1 MKAAVLYGKEDI
13 RYTEWPEPTLRPGC
27 VKVQVKACGICG
39 SDIPRVL
46 GDGAHFYPIVLGH
59 EFSGIVTEV
68 AEAADGIKIGDHVAG
83 IPLLPCMECA
93 DCLRGDYSQCRHYSF
108 IGSREQGA
116 FGEYVVLPA
125 RNVIKV
131 DERVPFEQAA
141 LFEPCTV
148 ALHGLKVS
156 GYQGGRTVAI
166 LGGGTIGLFALQWA
180 KLYGARQTVVF
191 GRSKEHLTVA
201 GTAGADSVV
210 STLDEQFFEQAMEL
224 TKGHGFDCVYET
236 AGNTETMKLA
246 FKLAANRGHVCFIGT
261 PTEEL
266 RFSSGLWEQ
275 LNRKELNLT
284 GSWMSCSAP
293 FPGAEWSETAHFFET
308 GEIQVVLGMIH
319 ARYALKDAEQAFNE
333 FKTNGSVRGRIILI
347 HG

>member
-13 RYTEWPEPTLRPGC
+13 RYTEWTEPRLRPGC

-59 EFSGIVTEV
+59 EFSGIVTEA
-68 AEAADGIKIGDHVAG
+68 AEDTDNIRIGDHVAG

-93 DCLRGDYSQCRHYSF
+93 DCLTGSYSQCRHYSF

-116 FGEYVVLPA
+116 FAEYVVLPA
-125 RNVIKV
+125 RNVIQI
-131 DERVPFEQAA
+131 DERIPFEQAA
-141 LFEPCTV
+141 MFEPCTV

-156 GYQGGRTVAI
+156 GYQGGQTVAI
-166 LGGGTIGLFALQWA
+166 LGGGTVGLFALQWA
-180 KLYGARQTVVF
+180 KLYGARQTVVL
-191 GRSKEHLTVA
+191 GRSKEHLAVA
-201 GTAGADSVV
+201 SAAGADHVV
-210 STLDEQFFEQAMEL
+210 STREDQFFEQAMKL
-224 TKGHGFDCVYET
+224 TKGHGYDYVYET
-236 AGNTETMKLA
+236 AGSTETMKLA

-261 PTEEL
+261 PTEDL
-266 RFSSGLWEQ
+266 CFSPGLWEQ
-275 LNRKELNLT
+275 LNRKEFSLT

-293 FPGAEWSETAHFFET
+293 FPGTEWSETAHFFET
-308 GEIQVVLGMIH
+308 GKIRVVPGMIH
-319 ARYALKDAEQAFNE
+319 ARYSFREVEAAFKE
-333 FKTNGSVRGRIILI
+333 FKTHGNVRGRMMLI